1 MATSSYTK
9 IKILNFQKPF
19 YKTKNAEFEYNFD
32 SNRYLSNNLS
42 EQAIDKN
49 IKALCLKNI
58 LSIDFVFL
66 LRCKI
71 SHSIFNTIN
80 NFYLQGV
87 ENNLDWDLLDLLPIF
102 LEDNGE
108 RVLKIKKSQKFKFL
122 SRKNFEIKDFNYSS
136 LEEIKNSNSELKNL
150 IYPFSGE
157 IILSY
162 DHLNS
167 SNISTWTKVRTLGD
181 NRLKKILHPYG
192 KLLAISDWAL
202 LKATPNS
209 TAIKAFEKFGKDLSI
224 LKILDKL
231 LTSFKEN
238 YPLKKPRGW
247 IPERQFLDKLK
258 PRQKDN
264 NLLLEIAK
272 CIRKYKWVIFQ
283 KSDETIEQDS
293 KNIRFTETLTD
304 RKADEKLHENYNP
317 SSFELYVLKLIKKE
331 TKNLLTTKIKTDY
344 KIRKKYPERINAWI
358 FLSKINTNKKYGRED
373 FENILKLLKDKKGK
387 SPKFPWLSKK
397 FDFPNIA
404 NQVSNL
410 TIKQLK
416 QMTIECV
423 QNPQK
428 FIVKYEKNNK
438 YNLYKEEIKMF
449 SSFYIGKDKN
459 SWGGF
464 EHKTIFDDQKFIKNI
479 TLTISKYINPK
490 KSRKEFLI
498 KTVREIIKELKISSN
513 SVNKG

>member
-1 MATSSYTK
+1 MTTSSYTR
-9 IKILNFQKPF
+9 IKILDFQKPF
-19 YKTKNAEFEYNFD
+19 YKTKNAIFEHNFN
-32 SNRYLSNNLS
+32 SNKYLSNNLS
-42 EQAIDKN
+42 EQAIDKK
-49 IKALCLKNI
+49 IKSLCLKNK
-58 LSIDFVFL
+58 LSVDFVLL

-80 NFYLQGV
+80 NYYLQGV
-87 ENNLDWDLLDLLPIF
+87 ENNLDWELLDLLPIF

-108 RVLKIKKSQKFKFL
+108 RVLKKRKSEKFKFF

-136 LEEIKNSNSELKNL
+136 LEEIKNSNSELNKL
-150 IYPFSGE
+150 ISPFSGE
-157 IILSY
+157 IIFSY
-162 DHLNS
+162 DLLNS

-209 TAIKAFEKFGKDLSI
+209 TAIKAFEQYGKDLSK

-247 IPERQFLDKLK
+247 IPGIEFLHKLS
-258 PRQKDN
+258 PRQKDFN
-264 NLLLEIAK
+264 ILLEIAK

-283 KSDETIEQDS
+283 KSDETKEQDL
-293 KNIRFTETLTD
+293 KNIRFIETFSD
-304 RKADEKLHENYNP
+304 RKGDEKFHENYNP

-331 TKNLLTTKIKTDY
+331 TKNLLITKIKTDY
-344 KIRKKYPERINAWI
+344 NSIKKNPERISAWI
-358 FLSKINTNKKYGRED
+358 FLSKINTNKKYEKDD
-373 FENILKLLKDKKGK
+373 FESILKLLKDKKGK
-387 SPKFPWLSKK
+387 SPKLPWLSKK

-410 TIKQLK
+410 TIKKLK

-428 FIVKYEKNNK
+428 FIKKYENNNK

-449 SSFYIGKDKN
+449 NDFYICKDKN

-513 SVNKG
+513 SVNKD